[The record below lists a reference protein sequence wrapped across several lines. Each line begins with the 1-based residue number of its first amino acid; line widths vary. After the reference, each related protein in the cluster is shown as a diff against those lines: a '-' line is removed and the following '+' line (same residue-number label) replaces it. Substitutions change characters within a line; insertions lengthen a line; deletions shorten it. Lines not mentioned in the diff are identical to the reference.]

1 MLRGVRPRRASAW
14 LLVASALAS
23 ASALAALSERLSD
36 EVLALSA
43 AASAVELVIAA
54 LALAAALLA
63 PGSAR
68 ARLGLLS
75 PRFGMRDTAVLAAGT
90 LALSHALD
98 ALLAQTG
105 LYEQSELAGFARS
118 MHGARGLPLGVALL
132 AIGLLPA
139 AAEELLCRGVLQ
151 RSLVPRLG
159 PAVGIAL
166 ASFAFGALH
175 VEPVHAAFA
184 VLLGAYLGLVGHWS
198 GSVFTPIVCHAV
210 NNGLATLISALC
222 GPTPSGSPAEVAVG
236 LGLAAGALGW
246 VRRRAQ
252 PGLQP
257 ASGLDDG

>member
-1 MLRGVRPRRASAW
+1 MRSRRAFAW
-14 LLVASALAS
+14 LLVAVALAS
-23 ASALAALSERLSD
+23 AAALASLLETLSE

-43 AASAVELVIAA
+43 AASAVELVMLA

-63 PGSAR
+63 PGSAQT
-68 ARLGLLS
+68 RLGLLR
-75 PRFGMRDTAVLAAGT
+75 PRFGLRDTAVLAAGT

-105 LYEQSELAGFARS
+105 LYEQSELARFARS
-118 MHGARGLPLGVALL
+118 MQGARGLPLGVALL

-159 PAVGIAL
+159 PVVGIAL

-175 VEPVHAAFA
+175 VEPVHAGFA
-184 VLLGAYLGLVGHWS
+184 TLLGVYLGIVGHWS
-198 GSVFTPIVCHAV
+198 GSVWTPIACHAV
-210 NNGLATLISALC
+210 NNGLATLMSAYV
-222 GPTPSGSPAEVAVG
+222 GPTQSGSPAEVAVG
-236 LGLAAGALGW
+236 LCLAAGALAW

-252 PGLQP
+252 QALQP